1 MQSCIIVAPHLAV
14 ISDNQQGLLKEANGD
29 YAAAFARYEATMR
42 EFTVEA
48 QKMAE
53 GVSGFIPVTRVKLW
67 LSSRMW
73 SMMLESTM
81 RKLMVEQPT
90 KIANMV
96 ALKDYS

>member
-1 MQSCIIVAPHLAV
+1 
-14 ISDNQQGLLKEANGD
+14 
-29 YAAAFARYEATMR
+29 
-42 EFTVEA
+42 
-48 QKMAE
+48 
-53 GVSGFIPVTRVKLW
+53 
-67 LSSRMW
+67 MW